1 MSYYDLQHSHSYRVC
16 GETSPYF
23 SFPGDI
29 TALDPAWRGCAINV
43 YGGLDPPRAL
53 NKAAGLMPSPIHT
66 RLEPS
71 ILASSTAA
79 PGSRAGIGIA
89 STTATSTVGSR
100 TTSVSQTV
108 PRPLAMLLNG
118 APAQADVKN
127 DQYNDEKSD
136 PSDVVTHLGASSA
149 TTHQFGV
156 AQNPDRAVSNSSN
169 YVLAWNTSGTPSTPL
184 SWSQALRVAHGDQG
198 TSYGSKSHECA
209 STVSEGKHDPPTSL
223 WSESKQGLSK
233 TYISKND
240 SSEVEAFTG
249 GCFGKRNVMNKS
261 GLAFV
266 ICMGFRAVAFVM

>member
-1 MSYYDLQHSHSYRVC
+1 MNYHDLQHSHSYRVC

-29 TALDPAWRGCAINV
+29 TALDPAWSGCKINA

-53 NKAAGLMPSPIHT
+53 NKAANLMPNPINS

-71 ILASSTAA
+71 IRASLTAA

-100 TTSVSQTV
+100 TTSVPQTV
-108 PRPLAMLLNG
+108 SRPLAMLLNG
-118 APAQADVKN
+118 VPAQADVKN

-136 PSDVVTHLGASSA
+136 PSDVVTHLAASSA

-156 AQNPDRAVSNSSN
+156 AQNPDRAVSDSSN

-184 SWSQALRVAHGDQG
+184 SSSQALRVAHGDQD
-198 TSYGSKSHECA
+198 TSYGSKSYEGT
-209 STVSEGKHDPPTSL
+209 STVSEGKHDSPTSL
-223 WSESKQGLSK
+223 WSGSKQGLGK
-233 TYISKND
+233 TYSSKND

-249 GCFGKRNVMNKS
+249 GCSGKRNVINKS
-261 GLAFV
+261 GMAFV